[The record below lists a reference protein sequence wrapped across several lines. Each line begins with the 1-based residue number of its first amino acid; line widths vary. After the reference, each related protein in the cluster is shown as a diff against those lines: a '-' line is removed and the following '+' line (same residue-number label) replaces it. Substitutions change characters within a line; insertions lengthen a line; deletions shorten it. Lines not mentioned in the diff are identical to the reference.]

1 MSDSAARLLRLL
13 SLLQSR
19 AQWTGAELAERL
31 GVTERTLRRDVD
43 RLRELDYPVGGVRG
57 VAGGYRLGAGGKLPP
72 LLLDDDEAIAVAVSL
87 RTAANGSITGIADT
101 AISAL
106 IKLERVLPA
115 RLRNQVAALH
125 EATDALP
132 GWSGTVDTGVLT
144 AIAGACRDHT
154 RLRLAYTDY
163 NGNIT
168 NRLVEPHKLVHTGRR
183 WYLVAYDVDRD
194 AWRTFRADRIG
205 DPQAT
210 GVRFVHEDLP
220 DAVEFVAR
228 AITTAPYQH
237 RARILFHAP
246 AHVLAE
252 HIAPSV
258 GVIEAGDSGSG
269 MSPDTCVLTIGAD
282 SIDAIAMHL
291 SVIDIAFTVLEPPA
305 LRDRIRSVA
314 DRFQRAVE

>member
-106 IKLERVLPA
+106 IKLEQVLPA
-115 RLRNQVAALH
+115 RLRHQVAALH
-125 EATDALP
+125 DATAALP
-132 GWSGTVDTGVLT
+132 GWSETVDTDVLT

-168 NRLVEPHKLVHTGRR
+168 NRLVEPHRLVHTGRR
-183 WYLVAYDVDRD
+183 WYLVAHDVDRE
-194 AWRTFRADRIG
+194 AWRTFRADRIR

-210 GVRFVHEDLP
+210 GVRFVHENAP
-220 DAVEFVAR
+220 DAVEFVAS

-258 GVIEAGDSGSG
+258 GVIEAADSGSG
-269 MSPDTCVLTIGAD
+269 MTTDACVLTIGSD

-291 SVIDIAFTVLEPPA
+291 SVIDIAFTVLQPPA

-314 DRFQRAVE
+314 ERFQQAVG